1 MENIVLE
8 FNNIDNIYSEFS
20 STNNKILKKK
30 FAQHLEEAI
39 DEQDTN
45 EDINLIIKCEEKLTK
60 QQKETATNTIKKY
73 YSRKLKQSENI
84 IKKNRIIAL
93 SMLIVAVLL
102 IICLHFLNEIN
113 THYIITTILEVVVW
127 VFAWESTDII
137 FFKNTKDKQDKKLY
151 KQILSSQITFK
162 S

>member
-60 QQKETATNTIKKY
+60 QQKDTATTTIKKY

-84 IKKNRIIAL
+84 IKKNKIIAL
-93 SMLIVAVLL
+93 SMLIVAILL

-151 KQILSSQITFK
+151 KQILSSTIIYK
-162 S
+162 

>member
-8 FNNIDNIYSEFS
+8 FKQIENIYSEFS

-45 EDINLIIKCEEKLTK
+45 EDITLTIKCDENITK

-73 YSRKLKQSENI
+73 YGRKFKQSENI

-93 SMLIVAVLL
+93 SMFIIAVLL
-102 IICLHFLNEIN
+102 VICLHFLNEIN

-151 KQILSSQITFK
+151 KQILSSKITFK
-162 S
+162 